1 MFGDASSSESQ
12 SSSSELDIGVL
23 GLLDGARPVLPIIVA
38 LVRRKASWMRED
50 LLIDFKAPGLTT
62 FRCMLTVVCLVDLR
76 EPLMVRRTTVG
87 RDRLEMVKAEDR
99 FIARSSRDAIC
110 LECSAASASAR
121 SRASLLATS
130 IFLTLVVAGCP
141 ICTLRFLGEPT
152 LLSGLERPEPRKS
165 CSLRFVPAIKA
176 EAMDFSSTSFFG
188 FGPRTP
194 RQDSVPHRHSCMFFW
209 ENGLHGVSKVSST
222 VYRLTHS
229 KL

>member
-1 MFGDASSSESQ
+1 MLRAVEVVFCRVDLDLSTAVVRLKSLRLKFVRRGVGCDSEPTSRARFLPPFDALRKEAGVMFGDASSSESQ

-23 GLLDGARPVLPIIVA
+23 GLLDGARPVLPIIVV

-87 RDRLEMVKAEDR
+87 RDRLEMVEAEDR

-110 LECSAASASAR
+110 LECAAASASAR

-141 ICTLRFLGEPT
+141 I
-152 LLSGLERPEPRKS
+152 
-165 CSLRFVPAIKA
+165 
-176 EAMDFSSTSFFG
+176 
-188 FGPRTP
+188 
-194 RQDSVPHRHSCMFFW
+194 
-209 ENGLHGVSKVSST
+209 
-222 VYRLTHS
+222 
-229 KL
+229 